1 MQFIYLLL
9 ACLMAGL
16 GFAALAT
23 WLMTTKGN
31 TIRDVLAA
39 ENLKDAN
46 AIQLEIMKK
55 IKISSNLPIVGLF
68 MVGAL
73 VAIGLPGYSLHNL
86 YNQKS
91 GNPWT
96 VFGEIKD
103 YLQVVDRSKGE
114 KVYVYYP
121 EMGISPDG
129 KFGIPLPNP
138 VQMVLFESPNTN
150 PLTLRMQLNVLENKV
165 EVFADAFGKEPVRVA
180 LNGNVANLPQPLIM
194 SRTLM
199 PVTEVKNQPSA
210 KPGIIDE
217 EFKNVAVNIG
227 SGQ

>member
-1 MQFIYLLL
+1 MFIYLLI
-9 ACLMAGL
+9 ACLTTGL

-46 AIQLEIMKK
+46 AIQLEIMEK

-68 MVGAL
+68 MIGAL
-73 VAIGLPGYSLHNL
+73 VAIGLPA
-86 YNQKS
+86 YNMYAMYHET
-91 GNPWT
+91 PREAWT

-103 YLQVVDRSKGE
+103 YMQVVDRSKGE

-121 EMGISPDG
+121 EMGINPDG

-138 VQMVLFESPNTN
+138 VQIVLFESPNTN
-150 PLTLRMQLNVLENKV
+150 PLTLRMRLKLLENKL
-165 EVFADAFGKEPVRVA
+165 EVFADAFGKEPVKVT
-180 LNGNVANLPQPLIM
+180 LDGNVANLPQPLIM
-194 SRTLM
+194 SRISTA
-199 PVTEVKNQPSA
+199 VIEVKNKPSPQPR
-210 KPGIIDE
+210 IVNE
-217 EFKNVAVNIG
+217 EFKNVPDIAGGVK
-227 SGQ
+227 